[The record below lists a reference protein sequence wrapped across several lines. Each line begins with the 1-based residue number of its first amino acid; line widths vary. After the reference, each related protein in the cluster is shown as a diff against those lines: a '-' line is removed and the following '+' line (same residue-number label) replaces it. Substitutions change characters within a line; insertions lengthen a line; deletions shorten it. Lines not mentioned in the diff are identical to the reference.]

1 VQEISLSPGVWIYRY
16 ERQVERRSL
25 GFSPNW
31 HQDALCSGMDDA
43 IFFGTENYDKRPPL
57 SLTEVRAAREI
68 CDQCPVAREC
78 LTHALTL
85 PEQYGIWAG
94 TSGNM
99 REKMVKQ
106 INKGVDIEVV
116 VDKYLEEA

>member
-1 VQEISLSPGVWIYRY
+1 MWIYRY
-16 ERQVERRSL
+16 ERQVPRETF
-25 GFSPNW
+25 GYSPNW
-31 HQDALCSGMDDA
+31 HNDALCAGMDDA

-78 LTHALTL
+78 LTHALTQ

-99 REKMVKQ
+99 REKMIRQVQ
-106 INKGVDIEVV
+106 RGIEVDV
-116 VDKYLEEA
+116 IVDKYLEDS

>member
-25 GFSPNW
+25 GFS
-31 HQDALCSGMDDA
+31 
-43 IFFGTENYDKRPPL
+43 
-57 SLTEVRAAREI
+57 
-68 CDQCPVAREC
+68 
-78 LTHALTL
+78 
-85 PEQYGIWAG
+85 
-94 TSGNM
+94 
-99 REKMVKQ
+99 EKMVKQ